1 MRQLPQSATS
11 KSGSLKVE
19 MQRLCA
25 AKGVCDENLCK
36 ILLMSWLQWGNL
48 PWITF
53 RGNIEGARESD
64 NICSFVCQTNNC
76 RQHYAIILPRDGDD
90 HLKHR

>member
-1 MRQLPQSATS
+1 MPQSATF
-11 KSGSLKVE
+11 KKWFLESGK
-19 MQRLCA
+19 MQHLRA
-25 AKGVCDENLCK
+25 AGKVCDENLCK
-36 ILLMSWLQWGNL
+36 NFGCNGGNL

-64 NICSFVCQTNNC
+64 NICRFVCQTNNC
-76 RQHYAIILPRDGDD
+76 RKHYAIILPRDGDD

>member
-19 MQRLCA
+19 MQRLRA

-64 NICSFVCQTNNC
+64 NICRLLSN
-76 RQHYAIILPRDGDD
+76 
-90 HLKHR
+90 